1 MSYKMEN
8 RERKEIQLMRFI
20 WVVRIKKKKKTS
32 GANITWWFF
41 EFRAVV
47 VWLSSNSKVKKINM

>member
-20 WVVRIKKKKKTS
+20 WVVRIKKKKKRLVQILH
-32 GANITWWFF
+32 GGF
-41 EFRAVV
+41 
-47 VWLSSNSKVKKINM
+47 LNSELW

>member
-20 WVVRIKKKKKTS
+20 WVVRIKKKKK
-32 GANITWWFF
+32 NVWCKYYM
-41 EFRAVV
+41 VV
-47 VWLSSNSKVKKINM
+47 F